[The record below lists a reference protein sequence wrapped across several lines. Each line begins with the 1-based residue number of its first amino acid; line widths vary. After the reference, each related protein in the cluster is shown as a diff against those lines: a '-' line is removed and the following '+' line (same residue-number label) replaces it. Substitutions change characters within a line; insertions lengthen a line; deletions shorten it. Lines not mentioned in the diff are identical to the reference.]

1 MAPTRRGPAAGDGP
15 GPEITTP
22 ASTTIE
28 SHDTAPSDVAADPWS
43 AHCLNLNRDPE
54 VAAEDLKAAV
64 GGRAAAYRWAVAL
77 IAEVGR

>member
-1 MAPTRRGPAAGDGP
+1 MTDPGGPFDPRRSSVVPAA
-15 GPEITTP
+15 TP
-22 ASTTIE
+22 TSTTIATGP
-28 SHDTAPSDVAADPWS
+28 TAAADVAADPWS
-43 AHCLNLNRDPE
+43 AHCLNLHRDPE

>member
-1 MAPTRRGPAAGDGP
+1 MTARNAEEVAPAGHP
-15 GPEITTP
+15 SKIPTP
-22 ASTTIE
+22 TSTTI
-28 SHDTAPSDVAADPWS
+28 DTNPTAAADVAADPWS
-43 AHCLNLNRDPE
+43 AHCLSLHRDPE